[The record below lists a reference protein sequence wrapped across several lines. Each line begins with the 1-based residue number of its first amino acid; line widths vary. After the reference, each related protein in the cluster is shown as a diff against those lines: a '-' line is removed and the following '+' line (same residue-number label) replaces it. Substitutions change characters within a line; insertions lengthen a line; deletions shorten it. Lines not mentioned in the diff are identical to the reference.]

1 MKKLFI
7 ISMLSLAAG
16 ATSAASSITLNGTIR
31 DFTPG
36 ALLPGSSNPDFQ
48 PNAVSVG
55 LQTGLVNTTLTGT
68 APTAVA
74 FGAPGYITSADSFAQ
89 WYGAAAPSKSFAIT
103 LSETAPGSGVYGYT
117 NNDFFPI
124 DNELLGNYGSTGRNF
139 HFTYQIH
146 ATFGYTAGAH
156 QTFSFF
162 GDDDV
167 WVFFDKQLGIDLGGI
182 HPSAGASVDLDT
194 LFAGSRDTGN
204 YDFDLFFAE
213 RATGESM
220 LSIQT
225 SLELVTAPVPEPE
238 TYALMLA
245 GLAVVGAMAKRR
257 RKPAQSCI

>member
-1 MKKLFI
+1 MKKLI
-7 ISMLSLAAG
+7 IVSMLSLMAG
-16 ATSAASSITLNGTIR
+16 ASSAASTLTLNGTVR

-36 ALLPGSSNPDFQ
+36 VLSPGTSNPDFES
-48 PNAVSVG
+48 NIVSVG
-55 LQTGLVNTTLTGT
+55 VRTGLVDTTLNGT
-68 APTAVA
+68 APTAVV
-74 FGAPGYITSADSFAQ
+74 FGAPSYNVTSADSFAQ
-89 WYGAAAPSKSFAIT
+89 WYGSAAPSKSFAIT

-117 NNDFFPI
+117 NNAFFPI
-124 DNELLGNYGSTGRNF
+124 DNELLGNYGSTGHNYG
-139 HFTYQIH
+139 FTYQIH
-146 ATFGYTAGAH
+146 ANFGYLAGAH

-167 WVFFDKQLGIDLGGI
+167 WVFFDKQLGIDLGGV

-213 RATGESM
+213 RHTIESV
-220 LSIQT
+220 LSMQT

-245 GLAVVGAMAKRR
+245 GLAVVGAAAKRR
-257 RKPAQSCI
+257 RKST